1 MAGYSNGRII
11 KNLYQASTWNKM
23 QLILERESDEVC
35 LKRRVSHSAKMFMQ
49 LNDKHLLYKQDACFI
64 FLPGWVL
71 HKKHGY
77 HQLQT
82 QVGGDTYCLYKTE
95 KCNLLV
101 ATLKH
106 NSRNSTCKQPRKG
119 NCISFKLRQQQIYG
133 IDPSNSLWDN
143 RAVSKKDEQQARNR
157 TYQDHSHQHCSGS
170 YHGYT
175 VTTPLDMS
183 PHAWACSCD

>member
-82 QVGGDTYCLYKTE
+82 QVGGDTCCLYKTE

-106 NSRNSTCKQPRKG
+106 NSR
-119 NCISFKLRQQQIYG
+119 IYG